1 MTELTLLFSVS
12 PVGCRLAWGPA
23 VERPECVSSEWSL
36 ENSRLLPTPSTGT
49 PTLGV
54 LLSLMRAGHGVD
66 PSGFGWIPKSTNSS
80 LWAGLLGNCRLA
92 LAGERHWKI

>member
-12 PVGCRLAWGPA
+12 PVGCGLAWDPA

-36 ENSRLLPTPSTGT
+36 ENSHLLPTPSTGT

-54 LLSLMRAGHGVD
+54 LLSPMRAGHVVD

-80 LWAGLLGNCRLA
+80 LWAALLGNCRLA